1 VSGRAKVAI
10 AAAVAFLAI
19 TAGASI
25 RLIHEAK
32 PGVPIGPY
40 SGALTQLEAREAL
53 LGQTSLPTWVFLGI
67 GQVLPPGW
75 DSGRILLVNIHAR
88 VGSTHI
94 PWRDITNATTY
105 DAGLIASISSLDLD
119 STHVYLSVHEEMDGL
134 GDVHGTPEEFRA
146 FYAKISA
153 LAAIYAPKAEVGQVL
168 ATADRLATWVVRDAD
183 FYGFDPHFY
192 GWPTP
197 SFQAQLNNV
206 FARMAEA
213 GVGGRPFIINT
224 GGVENPDDPNA
235 KARWI
240 AAMCARLK
248 SNTEPEFLFATW
260 WDRAGVVN
268 GKAVDER
275 FDSSPQSLA
284 AYRTCYDSV

>member
-1 VSGRAKVAI
+1 MALV
-10 AAAVAFLAI
+10 AI
-19 TAGASI
+19 TAGVSY
-25 RLIHEAK
+25 RLIREAN
-32 PGVPIGPY
+32 PDVPIGPY
-40 SGALTQLEAREAL
+40 SGPLPQLNAREAL
-53 LGQTSLPTWVFLGI
+53 LGQTNLPTWVFLGI

-94 PWRDITNATTY
+94 PWRDITNTTTY
-105 DAGLIASISSLDLD
+105 DAGLIASISSLDLER
-119 STHVYLSVHEEMDGL
+119 THVYLSVQEEMDGL

-146 FYAKISA
+146 FYDKIDR
-153 LAAIYAPKAEVGQVL
+153 LAATYAPDAKVGQVV
-168 ATADRLATWVVRDAD
+168 ASADRLATWLVRGAD

-197 SFQAQLNNV
+197 SFQAQLDDV
-206 FARMAEA
+206 LARMAEA
-213 GVGGRPFIINT
+213 GVGGRPFIVNT

-240 AAMCARLK
+240 AAMCARLR
-248 SNTEPEFLFATW
+248 SNMLPGFLFATW

-275 FDSSPQSLA
+275 FDSSPRSLA
-284 AYRTCYDSV
+284 AFRTCY